1 LPNKKLIYNTEMKS
15 PSNKPLG
22 CSRLIAPVAA
32 LGILSSLLMPEVRD
46 GISELLFP
54 TTPQHEHPSSM
65 EVTVD
70 TNGKVNGVLLS
81 GEVAYKYYLFV
92 QEQLDQSAPNLIE
105 KLKKAGAV
113 WNTETDVEKMHQDVS
128 DILISNP
135 TIKDYIERGFI
146 RT

>member
-1 LPNKKLIYNTEMKS
+1 MKS
-15 PSNKPLG
+15 LLNKPSG
-22 CSRLIAPVAA
+22 CSRLIIPVTA

-46 GISELLFP
+46 EISELLFP
-54 TTPQHEHPSSM
+54 TNPQHEHPSSM

-81 GEVAYKYYLFV
+81 GEVAYKYYQFV
-92 QEQLDQSAPNLIE
+92 QEQLDQSAPGLIE

-113 WNTETDVEKMHQDVS
+113 WNTETKVEKMHQDVS

-146 RT
+146 KT

>member
-1 LPNKKLIYNTEMKS
+1 MIV
-15 PSNKPLG
+15 
-22 CSRLIAPVAA
+22 PVTA
-32 LGILSSLLMPEVRD
+32 LGILSSLLMPEVRNE
-46 GISELLFP
+46 ISELLFP

-81 GEVAYKYYLFV
+81 GEVAYKYYQFV
-92 QEQLDQSAPNLIE
+92 QEQLDQSAPSLIE

-113 WNTETDVEKMHQDVS
+113 WNTETEIEAMHQDVS

-135 TIKDYIERGFI
+135 TIKDYIEKGFI
-146 RT
+146 KT